1 MLRFEFKALVAVTL
15 VGLSELTAPAQLV
28 TYNAG
33 AAGAGNSSV
42 TPDSI
47 APGLSASLLAGNGLG
62 ATGTGTA
69 FQLGGFSTASTPSGV
84 GYVFSL
90 TPLSAGTI
98 DFNSATFNFA
108 GFRSTG
114 TQSFSL
120 ITDITG
126 TSSNVG
132 TVNLVGT
139 SQSNYSIS
147 LSGLGNAGLVPITN
161 GTTYTFLLDG
171 YNSGPGVFNLNA
183 TTSLGGVFT
192 PVPEPSTVLGL
203 AACVM
208 GLACLAR
215 HRLRPF
221 PVAG

>member
-1 MLRFEFKALVAVTL
+1 MLRFGLKALVAVTL
-15 VGLSELTAPAQLV
+15 LGLSELTAPAQLV

-33 AAGAGNSSV
+33 AAGPGIHLV
-42 TPDSI
+42 LPDTT
-47 APGLSASLLAGNGLG
+47 APGLSISALAGNGQE
-62 ATGTGTA
+62 ATSTGTA
-69 FQLGGFSTASTPSGV
+69 FQLGGFSAASTPSGI
-84 GYVFSL
+84 GYVFTLGSS
-90 TPLSAGTI
+90 SAGTS

-126 TSSNVG
+126 TSRNVG
-132 TVNLVGT
+132 TISLVGT

-171 YNSGPGVFNLNA
+171 YNSALVFSTSTRPPLSAASSPRCQNLA
-183 TTSLGGVFT
+183 L
-192 PVPEPSTVLGL
+192 
-203 AACVM
+203 
-208 GLACLAR
+208 CLAWP
-215 HRLRPF
+215 L
-221 PVAG
+221 A